1 MKKSIIKNL
10 GLNLGIFAGC
20 LMPLKAQTIYTVDM
34 AKVYDNFYKTK
45 PAQDNFRLLAEQAQK
60 EFEKMMQEGKTL
72 FDERQNLLTKLNNP
86 ALQEETKKDL
96 EKQIQA
102 LDEKINAKGEEINL
116 FRQKKD
122 ESLDQQRQAILSE
135 HFKEINVGVEAI
147 AKVKKADIVLNKA
160 GGGVLF
166 SKDELDL
173 TQAVIDQVNKPA
185 KNNTADKNK
194 TSSNISEKK

>member
-1 MKKSIIKNL
+1 MEKNCVVLYKAGKFYSAYGDCGIIIHNL
-10 GLNLGIFAGC
+10 MGYKYVEYKHSAGF
-20 LMPLKAQTIYTVDM
+20 P
-34 AKVYDNFYKTK
+34 
-45 PAQDNFRLLAEQAQK
+45 
-60 EFEKMMQEGKTL
+60 
-72 FDERQNLLTKLNNP
+72 
-86 ALQEETKKDL
+86 
-96 EKQIQA
+96 
-102 LDEKINAKGEEINL
+102 
-116 FRQKKD
+116 
-122 ESLDQQRQAILSE
+122 ESS
-135 HFKEINVGVEAI
+135 I